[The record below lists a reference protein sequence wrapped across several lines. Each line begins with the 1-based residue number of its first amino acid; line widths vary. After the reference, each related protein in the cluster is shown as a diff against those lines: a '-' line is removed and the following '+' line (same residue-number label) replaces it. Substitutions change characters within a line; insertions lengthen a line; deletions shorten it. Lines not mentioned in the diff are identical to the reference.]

1 MTKCSTGHSVDWDAV
16 GSKGGPAVVICP
28 SLWSLGPP
36 QVQVYTRHP
45 AENGKSNFLNCY
57 VSQFHPPQIE
67 IELLKNGKKIE
78 NTELSDLSF
87 NKDWTFYLLAHTEF
101 VPNAN
106 DKYACRVTHTT
117 LKEPMVVNWGESSCS
132 SLVSGS
138 SICVE
143 SRPKTALLF
152 QKFAYWDCWG
162 LPPKHWSVEH
172 AG

>member
-1 MTKCSTGHSVDWDAV
+1 MARSVVVVFLMLGSLACLDA
-16 GSKGGPAVVICP
+16 IQR
-28 SLWSLGPP
+28 PP

-78 NTELSDLSF
+78 NIELSDLSF
-87 NKDWTFYLLAHTEF
+87 NKDWSFYLLAHTEF

-117 LKEPMVVNWGESSCS
+117 LKEPKVVNWD
-132 SLVSGS
+132 
-138 SICVE
+138 
-143 SRPKTALLF
+143 R
-152 QKFAYWDCWG
+152 DM
-162 LPPKHWSVEH
+162 
-172 AG
+172 